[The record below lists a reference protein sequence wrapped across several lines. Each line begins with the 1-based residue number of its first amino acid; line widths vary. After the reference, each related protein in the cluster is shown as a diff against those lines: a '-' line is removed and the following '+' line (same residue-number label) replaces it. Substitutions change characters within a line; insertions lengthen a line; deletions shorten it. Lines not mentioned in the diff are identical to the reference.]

1 LAGLTTRGGEAAA
14 HALYRLA
21 VLSLLADCLRLD
33 LCGLR
38 RQRLDLLFLLLR
50 LPLRK
55 RPVGETDARR
65 WR

>member
-1 LAGLTTRGGEAAA
+1 
-14 HALYRLA
+14 LYRLA

-55 RPVGETDARR
+55 RPVGEIDARR